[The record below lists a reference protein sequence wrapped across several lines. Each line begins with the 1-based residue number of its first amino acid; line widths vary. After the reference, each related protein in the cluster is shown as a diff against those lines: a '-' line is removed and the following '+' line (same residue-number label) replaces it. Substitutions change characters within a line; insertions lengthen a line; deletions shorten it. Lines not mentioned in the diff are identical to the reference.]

1 MILPPFPITRLRRLR
16 ASHTLRALVRETE
29 INARDLIYPLFVCR
43 GEGVRQEI
51 PAMPG
56 QYRWSVDRLPEE
68 IVRVA
73 DLGVSAVLLF
83 GVVDEGDKDER
94 GSASWDDHGVVQ
106 EAVRAIKRAAPELV
120 VVTDVCL
127 CEYTAHGHCGA
138 VAAGQIV
145 NDATLDLIARQTVSH
160 ARAGAD
166 IVAPSGMMDGQ
177 VAAIRAA
184 LDREGLAHIPILAYS
199 AKYASGFYGPFRQA
213 AGSAPQF
220 GDRRSYQMDPAN
232 GREALRE
239 IETDLQEGADMV
251 MVKPALAYLDVIAL
265 ARQRFNAPIVAYNVS
280 GEYSML
286 KAAAQQG
293 WLDERRVALE
303 ILTAIKRAG
312 ADLIITYS
320 APEVALWLRQGDV
333 L

>member
-1 MILPPFPITRLRRLR
+1 MILPPFSITRLRRLR

-73 DLGVSAVLLF
+73 DLGVLAVLLF
-83 GVVDEGDKDER
+83 GVMDEEQKDEL

-106 EAVRAIKRAAPELV
+106 EAVRAVKRAAPELV

-145 NDATLDLIARQTVSH
+145 NDATLDLIARQAVSH
-160 ARAGAD
+160 VRAGAD

-265 ARQRFNAPIVAYNVS
+265 ARQRFNALIVAYNVS

-320 APEVALWLRQGDV
+320 ALEVALWLRQGDV